1 MKKRVIGL
9 IAVVVLAVVGLVVA
23 SPWDSPSVSVSS
35 GVPSCTT
42 TPAGDCPPATS
53 SSSAVAASAP
63 SATPS
68 AATAPTTTA
77 APRNGLN
84 LLLIPWEGGPEY
96 YGQFAGAGAW
106 TDPNFFPVAVWGA
119 TVGTQQDVDLDK
131 AVGINTYLELY
142 DTPRLDL
149 IRNAGMFAL
158 HDQTSNPH
166 LGSETVGWLLAD
178 EPEQFGQGDAL
189 NLLRT
194 TASALPGDGRMRYT
208 NFTANMIW
216 PNYAPEDGTAGQW
229 LDVNS
234 AASLDTYWYGRY
246 MGCDR
251 LSHPDLPALDQSL
264 LTEAECYR
272 PFNYGY
278 GVSKQREIA
287 ASSGKM
293 ESVFG
298 FVENGRPYAE
308 NAAIKPDQLRGAV
321 MSMLIH
327 GARGINYF
335 NHTYGDWCPS
345 SNNFR
350 YTALHG
356 GDCYADMTKAA
367 TKVNGQIKAL
377 APVLNTQSYQWVFNP
392 SLDTMLK
399 VHNGHAYIFAM
410 GKGIPGGTATGTFAL
425 TLPAEVGGA
434 SVEVVDEG
442 RTIPV
447 TGGTFTDTFASDTTY
462 HIYKVRL

>member
-1 MKKRVIGL
+1 MRNAL
-9 IAVVVLAVVGLVVA
+9 SLPLV
-23 SPWDSPSVSVSS
+23 
-35 GVPSCTT
+35 
-42 TPAGDCPPATS
+42 
-53 SSSAVAASAP
+53 
-63 SATPS
+63 
-68 AATAPTTTA
+68 
-77 APRNGLN
+77 
-84 LLLIPWEGGPEY
+84 PWEGGPKY
-96 YGQFAGAGAW
+96 YGQFAKSSAW
-106 TDPNFFPVAVWGA
+106 NDPNFFPIAVWGA
-119 TVGTQQDVDLDK
+119 TVGSQKDIDLDK

-149 IRNAGMFAL
+149 IRDAGMFAI
-158 HDQTSNPH
+158 HDQTTNPN

-189 NLLRT
+189 NLLKST
-194 TASALPGDGRMRYT
+194 SAKLPNDGRMRYT

-216 PNYAPEDGTAGQW
+216 PNYAPEDGMAAQW
-229 LDVNS
+229 LEVNG
-234 AASLDTYWYGRY
+234 AVSLDTYWYGRF

-251 LSHPDLPALDQSL
+251 LSHPDLPARNQSL
-264 LTEAECYR
+264 LTEDECYR
-272 PFNYGY
+272 PSNYGY
-278 GVSKQREIA
+278 GVTKQREIA
-287 ASSGKM
+287 AESGKT

-308 NAAIKPDQLRGAV
+308 NPAIKPDHLQAAV
-321 MSMLIH
+321 MSMIIH

-350 YTALHG
+350 YTALFG
-356 GDCYADMTKAA
+356 GDCYAAMTKAA

-377 APVLNTQSYQWVFNP
+377 APVLNSQSYAWTFNP

-399 VHNGHAYIFAM
+399 VHNGYAYVFAM
-410 GKGIPGGTATGTFAL
+410 GSGIPGGTATGSFAL
-425 TLPAEVGGA
+425 NLPPEAAGST

-447 TGGTFTDTFASDTTY
+447 AGGKFTDTFASSTAY
-462 HIYKVRL
+462 HIYKIRL

>member
-1 MKKRVIGL
+1 M
-9 IAVVVLAVVGLVVA
+9 
-23 SPWDSPSVSVSS
+23 
-35 GVPSCTT
+35 
-42 TPAGDCPPATS
+42 TS
-53 SSSAVAASAP
+53 SSSAAVTASAS

-68 AATAPTTTA
+68 TTTPPVTTTVP
-77 APRNGLN
+77 PRDELD
-84 LLLIPWEGGPEY
+84 LPLVPWEGGPKY
-96 YGQFAGAGAW
+96 YGQFAKAGAW

-119 TVGTQQDVDLDK
+119 TVGTQEDVDLDK

-149 IRNAGMFAL
+149 IRKAGMFAL
-158 HDQTSNPH
+158 HDQTTNPH

-189 NLLRT
+189 NLLRAN
-194 TASALPGDGRMRYT
+194 ASALPNDGRMRYT

-216 PNYAPEDGTAGQW
+216 PNYAPEGETAEQW

-251 LSHPDLPALDQSL
+251 LSYPDLPALNQSL

-278 GVSKQREIA
+278 GVTKQREIA

-308 NAAIKPDQLRGAV
+308 NAAIKPDQLRGSV

-335 NHTYGDWCPS
+335 NHTYGDWCTS

-350 YTALHG
+350 YTAQQG
-356 GDCYADMTKAA
+356 GDCYAEMTKAA

-377 APVLNTQSYQWVFNP
+377 APVLNTQSYQWELNP

-399 VHNGHAYIFAM
+399 LHDGNAYVFAM
-410 GKGIPGGTATGTFAL
+410 GKGIPGGTATGSFDL
-425 TLPAEVGGA
+425 TLPADVRGT

-447 TGGTFTDTFASDTTY
+447 VSGKFTDTFASDTTY
-462 HIYKVRL
+462 HIYKVRA